1 VCFFFPVAVHRRLSY
16 DGPQRSRQ
24 VSSQFLCVWLSRVV
38 LMNLYSPFRF
48 FFELGKNMT
57 VGATLLLFGSQTKKS
72 PFVFYLLPKRDLFST
87 RPVFSSSIFIDM
99 SPPPHLKLWLLYIRS
114 GLSPYFFLF
123 TAGRAGCEYLCCHG
137 DPLCKSYTPQ
147 PRFGPKKKES

>member
-1 VCFFFPVAVHRRLSY
+1 VFFFSQWPSIGGYHMMDPNGHVSSHFCVLGCRGWCWWISTVPLDFSSSWGKIWLWGPPSSFLVHR
-16 DGPQRSRQ
+16 PKKAH
-24 VSSQFLCVWLSRVV
+24 SSFIFCPKGT
-38 LMNLYSPFRF
+38 YSLLDRF
-48 FFELGKNMT
+48 F
-57 VGATLLLFGSQTKKS
+57 S
-72 PFVFYLLPKRDLFST
+72 
-87 RPVFSSSIFIDM
+87 SSSIFIDM

>member
-1 VCFFFPVAVHRRLSY
+1 
-16 DGPQRSRQ
+16 
-24 VSSQFLCVWLSRVV
+24 
-38 LMNLYSPFRF
+38 MNLYSPFRF

-99 SPPPHLKLWLLYIRS
+99 SPP
-114 GLSPYFFLF
+114 LSF
-123 TAGRAGCEYLCCHG
+123 EIMVII
-137 DPLCKSYTPQ
+137 YT
-147 PRFGPKKKES
+147 

>member
-1 VCFFFPVAVHRRLSY
+1 MCVFFSPVAVHRRLSY
-16 DGPQRSRQ
+16 DGPQRSRLFP
-24 VSSQFLCVWLSRVV
+24 FLCVGLSRVV
-38 LMNLYSPFRF
+38 LMNLYSP
-48 FFELGKNMT
+48 FELGKNMT

-87 RPVFSSSIFIDM
+87 RPVFSSSFFIDM
-99 SPPPHLKLWLLYIRS
+99 SPPPHLKLCLLYIRS